1 MQSGHPARKMFS
13 ISLKIPAVWKSA
25 FLLCLFISVSSV
37 LAEDVA
43 IEHATLYPV
52 NGPVIQDGTILIR
65 DGVIAEIGKSVNV
78 PTGAR
83 RIDGHSKHVM
93 PGIIDT
99 HSHMGVYPW
108 PGVEANQDGNE
119 ATDPITPHVDALES
133 VNPEDPAFQRAA
145 AGGATTVQ
153 ILPGSANLI
162 GGKAVTLHVIP
173 GSVTVDQMI
182 FKEAPR
188 GIKMALGENPKRV
201 YGTRN
206 QMPSTRMGN
215 FYLLREAFTKTL
227 EYRDKWERF
236 NKKASKEPPEKNLKW
251 ETLSQVLDGKILVHI
266 HCYRADEMMHMID
279 IADEFKF
286 KITSFQHSLEAYKV
300 ADILAKRKIAAA
312 TWADW
317 WGFKMEALKG
327 IPWNA
332 AYLVSKGVVVN
343 LHTDSAD
350 LVQRMNVEAEK
361 TLKYG
366 MNESDALK
374 TITIFPAQ
382 MLGIDRYVGTLEKG
396 KKADIVMFDGPPL
409 SIYSH
414 VLLTMVEG
422 RPTYERKMK

>member
-1 MQSGHPARKMFS
+1 MKYS
-13 ISLKIPAVWKSA
+13 
-25 FLLCLFISVSSV
+25 FLLLFCFTLFALSAS
-37 LAEDVA
+37 AEDIA
-43 IEHATLYPV
+43 IEHATIYPIS
-52 NGPVIQDGTILIR
+52 GGVIQDGTILIR
-65 DGVIAEIGKSVNV
+65 DGMIAEVGTGVSV
-78 PTGAR
+78 PEGAR
-83 RIDGHSKHVM
+83 RIDGRGKHVM

-108 PGVEANQDGNE
+108 PGVDANSDGNE
-119 ATDPITPHVDALES
+119 ATDPITAHVDALDS
-133 VNPEDPAFQRAA
+133 VSPEDPAFQRAA
-145 AGGATTVQ
+145 AGGTTTVQ

-162 GGKAVTLHVIP
+162 GGKAVTVHVVP
-173 GSVTVDQMI
+173 GAVTVDQML

-201 YGTRN
+201 YGERN

-215 FYLLREAFTKTL
+215 FYLLRDAFTKTV
-227 EYRDKWERF
+227 EYRDKWERY
-236 NKKASKEPPEKNLKW
+236 NKKQTKEPPEKNLKW
-251 ETLSQVLDGKILVHI
+251 ETLLQVLDGKILVHV
-266 HCYRADEMMHMID
+266 HCYRADEMMHMIE
-279 IADEFKF
+279 IADQFKF

-300 ADILAKRKIAAA
+300 ADILAKRDISAA

-317 WGFKMEALKG
+317 WGFKIEAWKG

-366 MNESDALK
+366 MSEADALK
-374 TITIFPAQ
+374 TITIWPAK

-422 RPTYERKMK
+422 RTTYERRAK